1 VTGAADALVL
11 WLDEVEADA
20 GPAVGGKFS
29 SLAEMAGAGFG
40 VPPAFAVTTTAYRAF
55 MRESG
60 LEERARTVR
69 ATAAGGDLAATTAAG
84 EALGETRAP
93 TARSSCSRPTSRS
106 AACWA
111 RSARRCSRARRR
123 RRPGTSPSN
132 SSARCGG
139 ICMPEAVLRAPEP
152 GELPAHRAF
161 SAEFLDLRRQAQVW
175 IGPYYDGEHLAR
187 AGDWLL
193 ALDPEATEPLAI
205 AALLHDMERSVP
217 GGPALD
223 KVNQSW
229 GDAGYNRAHC
239 ERSAEVVAGW
249 LAERGASQAFVEGVK
264 QPIGEHEFG
273 GSPAGD
279 LMQAAD
285 SISFLEVN
293 GPLVARWVATGECS
307 LEKGRDKLAWM
318 AGRVR
323 LERAR
328 ATARHQLELVLADV
342 DRRLARASA

>member
-1 VTGAADALVL
+1 MPDGA
-11 WLDEVEADA
+11 
-20 GPAVGGKFS
+20 
-29 SLAEMAGAGFG
+29 
-40 VPPAFAVTTTAYRAF
+40 
-55 MRESG
+55 
-60 LEERARTVR
+60 
-69 ATAAGGDLAATTAAG
+69 
-84 EALGETRAP
+84 
-93 TARSSCSRPTSRS
+93 
-106 AACWA
+106 
-111 RSARRCSRARRR
+111 
-123 RRPGTSPSN
+123 
-132 SSARCGG
+132 
-139 ICMPEAVLRAPEP
+139 LRAPQA
-152 GELPAHRAF
+152 GELPAGRVF

-187 AGDWLL
+187 AGDWIL
-193 ALDPEATEPLAI
+193 ALAPEAPEPLAI

-229 GDAGYNRAHC
+229 DDEAYNRAHC

-249 LAERGASQAFVEGVK
+249 LADHGASEAFVEGVR
-264 QPIGEHEFG
+264 QPIREHEFG

-307 LEKGRDKLAWM
+307 LEKGRDKLEWM
-318 AGRVR
+318 AARVR

-328 ATARHQLELVLADV
+328 AAARRQLELVLAEV
-342 DRRLARASA
+342 DRRLAQARA